1 VSGGA
6 GGRSTARRCCHLGTR
21 ERGGRGRGSTGVL
34 SGKPTGTGPASR
46 CRKNASVSIR
56 RTSRSPR
63 PPERCGSTSSG
74 INFFITVSTLMAAG
88 QVSRSL
94 ERPAWP
100 RGYAHG
106 CGSKRPSRL
115 SQSEFPRE
123 LARQFPG
130 VFFCV
135 MFEYGAE
142 GYPPE
147 PPCAPGLRISRLRDG
162 APSDQLFRPPWP
174 LAPRPRRPA

>member
-1 VSGGA
+1 MGGGA
-6 GGRSTARRCCHLGTR
+6 GGRLTARRCCHLGTR
-21 ERGGRGRGSTGVL
+21 ERGGRGRGSTGLL

-63 PPERCGSTSSG
+63 PPERCGLTSSG

-94 ERPAWP
+94 ELPAWP

-106 CGSKRPSRL
+106 CWSKRPSRL

-123 LARQFPG
+123 LARQSGQSHMEFAVVEGWRRLLGEWRYQLGSRVPERRG
-130 VFFCV
+130 TRV
-135 MFEYGAE
+135 GAFL
-142 GYPPE
+142 
-147 PPCAPGLRISRLRDG
+147 CS
-162 APSDQLFRPPWP
+162 
-174 LAPRPRRPA
+174 